1 MMQAVLIETLL
12 HSKFDKEAGASPD
25 NDLTST
31 IQDKLDKGRLLG
43 AMTDMILGNIFKRLC
58 QCQDKSIKE
67 QLELG
72 IRYLDLR
79 VGFHPESGKFYTCH
93 GKSSTN

>member
-1 MMQAVLIETLL
+1 
-12 HSKFDKEAGASPD
+12 
-25 NDLTST
+25 LTST

-79 VGFHPESGKFYTCH
+79 VGYHPENGKFYTCH
-93 GKSSTN
+93 GKASPAKPQLSYPCSRLTLTLTHFLTS